1 MIAAVLTP
9 EEIALVKQGTKADI
23 WMEVRKLKSRTIG
36 FLGFGAIARDV
47 SEKLQGFHPRMT
59 AYDKCPDKEAA

>member
-1 MIAAVLTP
+1 
-9 EEIALVKQGTKADI
+9 
-23 WMEVRKLKSRTIG
+23 MEVRKLKSRTIG